1 MKEVRRAIALGVVLW
16 ISGGTLMTGT
26 ASAQSSEPDQ
36 PVIYDLGIDS
46 DVTSLNPWKLCCGWD
61 YEYLELVYDVGITY
75 SQEDLA
81 AAPKI
86 VTSWTPSEDHMSYT
100 LKVRTDAVWQDGEP
114 LTVEDVAF
122 TFNFISKYDM
132 PFFIGYFPFNP
143 TFEVVDEETLIWR
156 ADKPMF
162 SPEVPAYSMI
172 LPEHIWGQF
181 DTAGDPPAD
190 GASKAELDAYEAK
203 LKVGRTAAREF
214 TNEHPIGSGPFL
226 FDEYVKGQYMHFV
239 ANPDY
244 WGGAPSVNDPTAIDE
259 IYIRVYGNKEAM
271 TQALKAG
278 ELDFADGL
286 TPALFNSLEG
296 VENIET
302 HVADAGTW
310 GDIAFNFGGQSG
322 GKATNHPALQD
333 LVVRQA
339 IAYSIDKQEIVDK
352 VFQGTAA
359 VGDSVLTPGKNGSWY
374 LDIPPELEYS
384 YDPAKANQ
392 ILDDAGYL
400 DTDGD
405 GVREMPDGT
414 NPLKLEFIAI
424 NDVDGS
430 VDTGLLMEGYLR
442 DIGIE
447 MQTTTVDTNKAYEIW
462 GAGEFDALIWDWSP
476 DPDPDFI
483 LSVFTTGECGGW
495 SNGCYSNPEYDALYI
510 AQKSALDRDQRAQI
524 VNEAQTLVA
533 SDLPEI
539 VLNYWSELQAYRTD
553 TFTGYHPTP
562 NVENGWLMLGYGTPE
577 NNYLELRAVTEDA
590 VPAADASSGGLNWG
604 LIAAIVVGGVAVAFV
619 LMRRRGQGEEDE
631 E

>member
-1 MKEVRRAIALGVVLW
+1 MKGIRRAIALGVVLW

-26 ASAQSSEPDQ
+26 ASAQSSASDQ
-36 PVIYDLGIDS
+36 PVIFDLGIDS

-75 SQEDLA
+75 NQEDLS

-122 TFNFISKYDM
+122 TYNFISKYDM

-172 LPEHIWGQF
+172 LPEHIWGRF
-181 DTAGDPPAD
+181 DTAGDPPPD
-190 GASKAELDAYEAK
+190 GASKAELDAYAAK

-214 TNEHPIGSGPFL
+214 SNEHPIGSGPFL

-244 WGGAPSVNDPTAIDE
+244 WGGAPSVDDPTAIDE
-259 IYIRVYGNKEAM
+259 VYIRVYGNKEAM

-278 ELDFADGL
+278 EIDFADGL
-286 TPALFNSLEG
+286 TPALFDSLKG
-296 VENIET
+296 VDNIQT

-310 GDIAFNFGGQSG
+310 GDIAFNFGGQAG

-352 VFQGTAA
+352 VFQGTAL

-374 LDIPPELEYS
+374 LDIPPELEYT

-392 ILDDAGYL
+392 LLDDAGYL

-405 GVREMPDGT
+405 GVRRCRTEPT
-414 NPLKLEFIAI
+414 PLKLEFIAI

-430 VDTGLLMEGYLR
+430 VDTGLLLDGYLR

-462 GAGEFDALIWDWSP
+462 GSGEFDALILGLVSRP
-476 DPDPDFI
+476 RPRLHALGLHHGRMQLLVERLLLQPR
-483 LSVFTTGECGGW
+483 VRRPVRR
-495 SNGCYSNPEYDALYI
+495 PE
-510 AQKSALDRDQRAQI
+510 
-524 VNEAQTLVA
+524 
-533 SDLPEI
+533 
-539 VLNYWSELQAYRTD
+539 
-553 TFTGYHPTP
+553 
-562 NVENGWLMLGYGTPE
+562 
-577 NNYLELRAVTEDA
+577 
-590 VPAADASSGGLNWG
+590 
-604 LIAAIVVGGVAVAFV
+604 VGA
-619 LMRRRGQGEEDE
+619 RP
-631 E
+631 